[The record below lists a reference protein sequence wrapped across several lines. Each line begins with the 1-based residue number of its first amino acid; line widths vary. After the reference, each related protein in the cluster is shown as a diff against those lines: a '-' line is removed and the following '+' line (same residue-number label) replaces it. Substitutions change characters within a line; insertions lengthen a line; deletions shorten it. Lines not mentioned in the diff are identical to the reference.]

1 MGKWTAISIKQI
13 DRTNKKSWRL
23 EIEIFLHQKQVLG
36 SGNRTEEARDMKDSI
51 SKMYNGSEVI
61 TQRLSFSGQSYRSFQ
76 KLPDAPE
83 QAECKT
89 IYF

>member
-1 MGKWTAISIKQI
+1 
-13 DRTNKKSWRL
+13 L
-23 EIEIFLHQKQVLG
+23 EIEILLHQKQILG

-83 QAECKT
+83 LAECKT